1 MKVYEESKHSIKAIL
16 SKQQKELN
24 EREERFHHVGGNPDH
39 DKIRLEEVM
48 KNKMEEPG
56 RNLKESLMEEVKKP
70 ARKSKK
76 SLKK

>member
-24 EREERFHHVGGNPDH
+24 EQEDRFHDVGGNPDH

-48 KNKMEEPG
+48 KNKMEELG
-56 RNLKESLMEEVKKP
+56 LNFKRIVNERNQETSQEVEEK
-70 ARKSKK
+70 
-76 SLKK
+76 LKK